1 MLLVT
6 CLICRPITI
15 VNDMR
20 ACLLALYAIKPNVR
34 ARSKSHGDRRPP
46 CVIPISDGRPAMT
59 AHVTLPSI
67 SPAGADLAR
76 RADVAAEVAAA
87 HADAVDRQARFPAE
101 AFATL
106 RAERLMSILV

>member
-6 CLICRPITI
+6 CLIFRPITI

-34 ARSKSHGDRRPP
+34 ARSESHGYWRRLG
-46 CVIPISDGRPAMT
+46 VIPIPAGRPAMT
-59 AHVTLPSI
+59 AHVALPSI

-101 AFATL
+101 AVATL
-106 RAERLMSILV
+106 RAE